1 LSARSMFSPS
11 FTGTII
17 MLFVLNYLLVKRIQK
32 GMTPLLRLQS
42 YTLFS

>member
-1 LSARSMFSPS
+1 
-11 FTGTII
+11 